1 MITFRKATSA
11 DIALI
16 QELAEKS
23 WRAAYT
29 EILSAAQI
37 DYMLGTMYSVV
48 ELEKQ
53 IENPNLSYEL
63 ILFDH
68 QCAGFMGHE
77 LNVESGT
84 AKLHKLYLLEEFK
97 GKKIG
102 VAAMSHLKDEV
113 LAVGNTRLILN
124 VNKNNPALHFYK
136 SHGFTV
142 YAEGV
147 FDIGNG
153 FVMDDFL
160 MECILK

>member
-1 MITFRKATSA
+1 MVRFRKATTA

-23 WRAAYT
+23 WRAAYA

-53 IENPNLSYEL
+53 IKNPNLSYEI
-63 ILFDH
+63 ILCDH
-68 QCAGFMGHE
+68 ESAGFMGYE

-84 AKLHKLYLLEEFK
+84 AKLHKLYLLAEFK

-102 VAAMSHLKDEV
+102 IAAMNHLKEEV

-124 VNKNNPALHFYK
+124 VNRYNPALHFYK
-136 SHGFTV
+136 SQGFTV

>member
-1 MITFRKATSA
+1 
-11 DIALI
+11 
-16 QELAEKS
+16 
-23 WRAAYT
+23 
-29 EILSAAQI
+29 
-37 DYMLGTMYSVV
+37 MLGTMYSVV

-68 QCAGFMGHE
+68 QCTGFMGHE

-124 VNKNNPALHFYK
+124 VNKYNPALHFYK
-136 SHGFTV
+136 SQGFTV